1 MNKRMQKK
9 VAKRTGGSVRQ
20 HSVAT
25 PQRKRGNPPPRR
37 TGGATPART
46 AAPETVGS
54 AKDLARAL
62 VGEVQERAADAVG
75 HLKENLKDRLADTE
89 QRAEQLLAKVP
100 GVGPKV
106 AKKLHDLTNRE

>member
-25 PQRKRGNPPPRR
+25 PQRKHASATPRR
-37 TGGATPART
+37 SGSTQTRA
-46 AAPETVGS
+46 AAPETVGT

-62 VGEVQERAADAVG
+62 VGEVQERAAGAVE
-75 HLKENLKDRLADTE
+75 HLKDNLKDKLADTE

-100 GVGPKV
+100 GVGPAV